1 MKATKSKTNKEL
13 LIIKSDNSSEEKME
27 SNLEAPKKPRRN
39 LEALSSNVTVT
50 SKIELY
56 NNDNNSDYINFGSD
70 GKKEEKKIENQE
82 NVPKKPKRNFDALE
96 ISEKP
101 IKNFNTVEVSTKP
114 KRNFDALEISTK
126 PKRNLDAL
134 EVSEKNRDVSGLDS
148 EIYNMSEFLPTSN
161 KPKRD
166 LSRLEEDINE
176 TKQKEQLRKERYE
189 KKKERYQN
197 RDNNQ
202 YYSHDNIEEKKLE
215 SLKLNINVNDT
226 ELFPSLTP
234 TPTINTP
241 TLLKSNSK
249 WNIKS
254 ELVSSPINLNS
265 PYTPKSTPTP
275 VRESFKVSKNYHKNI
290 SSEQLD
296 SPFENELY
304 IEELYD
310 SDGNIIEE
318 IEVGY
323 SNADENFE
331 YDNDDSDDIY
341 IRELYRE
348 KNILEDLIEF
358 IEETHN
364 PRNNEHVE
372 YLRNL
377 QCNLANTDEK
387 IDKHIH
393 LERELEA
400 IYGPSYIK
408 YKSLFDIECEKALEE
423 EERRKSNDP
432 ANIKKFYDM
441 LHQDDKKRSR

>member
-1 MKATKSKTNKEL
+1 MQATKSKTNKEL

-50 SKIELY
+50 PKIELY
-56 NNDNNSDYINFGSD
+56 KNDNNSDYVNIGGE
-70 GKKEEKKIENQE
+70 GKKEEKNQE
-82 NVPKKPKRNFDALE
+82 NIPKKPKRNFDALE
-96 ISEKP
+96 VSEKP
-101 IKNFNTVEVSTKP
+101 KRNIDTVEVSTKP
-114 KRNFDALEISTK
+114 KRNFDALEVSEK
-126 PKRNLDAL
+126 PKRNFDVL
-134 EVSEKNRDVSGLDS
+134 EVSEKNRDISGLDA
-148 EIYNMSEFLPTSN
+148 EIYNMSESLPTSN
-161 KPKRD
+161 KPRRD

-176 TKQKEQLRKERYE
+176 TKQKEQIRKERYE

-197 RDNNQ
+197 RDENR

-215 SLKLNINVNDT
+215 SLKLNINVNDA

-323 SNADENFE
+323 SNTDENFE
-331 YDNDDSDDIY
+331 YEENDSDEIY

-348 KNILEDLIEF
+348 KDVLEDLIEF

-364 PRNNEHVE
+364 PRNKDHVE

-408 YKSLFDIECEKALEE
+408 YKSLFDIECEKRELEE
-423 EERRKSNDP
+423 EKIKSNNP
-432 ANIKKFYDM
+432 ANIKKFFDM